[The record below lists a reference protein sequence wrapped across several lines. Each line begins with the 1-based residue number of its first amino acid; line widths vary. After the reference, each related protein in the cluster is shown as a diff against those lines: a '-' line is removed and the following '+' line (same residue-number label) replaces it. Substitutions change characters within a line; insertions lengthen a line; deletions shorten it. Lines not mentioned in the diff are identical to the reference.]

1 MTEGG
6 LAALHAALRKT
17 AQEAII
23 DIAPEATAEEIQEV
37 ADRIENTI
45 VEIIDEKASEE
56 LDDLREETM
65 RAEEMPEGPELSM
78 MPMEED
84 EYMEEEEEGA
94 EEEENKE
101 EEEEGFEAEEA
112 MGPMY

>member
-1 MTEGG
+1 MIQGG
-6 LAALHAALRKT
+6 LAALQAALRKT

-23 DIAPEATAEEIQEV
+23 DIAPAATAEEIQEV

-65 RAEEMPEGPELSM
+65 KDEMPEMLEGPEL
-78 MPMEED
+78 PMLP
-84 EYMEEEEEGA
+84 MEEEEEEEEVEEEAA
-94 EEEENKE
+94 EEEEGE
-101 EEEEGFEAEEA
+101 TFEAEEA
-112 MGPMY
+112 MGMY